1 MVISILKFFC
11 TGFICGL
18 GMLIIYALLVVIVI
32 LQIFTIFRKRD
43 SMNFDLMFM
52 KFDNLPELFKDKL
65 ANILLENNQKSINEI
80 NKLDQ
85 TLQSRLANFQL
96 EILQRFL
103 TNNES
108 LIKKFNQLNNE
119 IKSNLNSDV
128 NKLVEILRLELE
140 RMNRKVEDKLKD
152 GFAQTNQTFN
162 NVLVRLT
169 KIDEAQKKI
178 DALSGE
184 IISLQNV
191 LTDKKTRGIFGEVQL
206 NQILVAA
213 FGENNNKLYATQYKL
228 TNNSI
233 VDAILIAPE
242 PLGKIAIDSKFPL
255 ENYKKMVNIALT
267 IEEREFAKREFENNV
282 KKHIDDIAN
291 KYIIAN
297 ETSKQAIMFIPA
309 EAVFAQIHAH
319 HDNILDYSQKRQV
332 WIASPTTLMA
342 MLTTIQVVVKNMEQA
357 KHAKVIQ
364 ENLLILG
371 EEFSRYKIRWDSLAK
386 HIDTVSKDVK
396 DIHTTTTKIGSK
408 FDSIV
413 RVELPN

>member
-1 MVISILKFFC
+1 
-11 TGFICGL
+11 
-18 GMLIIYALLVVIVI
+18 MLIIYALLVVIVI